1 MRSLFLHDRARGR
14 LAIGGPFRLLGLDL
28 LRHGVDDGSRPL
40 EGVLGKHVEHL
51 RPNLFF
57 ELDVEFHGYM
67 IL

>member
-1 MRSLFLHDRARGR
+1 MCSLFLHNRARGR
-14 LAIGGPFRLLGLDL
+14 LTIGGPFRLLGLDL

-40 EGVLGKHVEHL
+40 EGVLGEHVDHL

-57 ELDVEFHGYM
+57 ELDGEFHGYM

>member
-1 MRSLFLHDRARGR
+1 MCSLFFRNRTRGH
-14 LAIGGPFRLLGLDL
+14 LTIGGPFRLLGLDL

>member
-1 MRSLFLHDRARGR
+1 MCSLFLHNRARGR
-14 LAIGGPFRLLGLDL
+14 LTIGGPFRLLGLNL
-28 LRHGVDDGSRPL
+28 LGHGVDDGTGSL
-40 EGVLGKHVEHL
+40 EGMLGEHIDHL